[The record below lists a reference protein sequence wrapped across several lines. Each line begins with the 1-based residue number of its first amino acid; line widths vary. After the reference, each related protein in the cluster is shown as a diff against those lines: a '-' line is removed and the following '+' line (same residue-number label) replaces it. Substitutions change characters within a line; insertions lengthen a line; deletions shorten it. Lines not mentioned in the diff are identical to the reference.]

1 MGIPSVFSILDVGIG
16 PSSSHTTGPLHAA
29 QDFRRDL
36 ASRDLPLGRI
46 RVTLLGSLA
55 LTGKGHLTDLA
66 ITAGL
71 AGYELSEHPAV
82 SIHALHQAV
91 RAAGEVEIAGR
102 RFPFN
107 PDLDILFD
115 PSLDALPHPNTLRI
129 ALLAQN
135 AQPLL
140 EKEYRS
146 IGGGAVE
153 GGSLP
158 AVPTRWAAEAALSMD
173 RLLDA
178 CLDRGIGLP
187 ALIRE
192 NEDASHGLGP
202 DEVRRRLDLLWGAMT
217 DSIESGLRTQ
227 GLLPG
232 RLKLERRAPE
242 LLENLEGSLRSG
254 RILSHETT
262 LAAIYAVAVAEENAA
277 GGRIVMA
284 PTCGSAGILPAVLKL
299 LEERLLLPAL
309 RVHDA
314 LLVAGIVGSIVAAKA
329 SIAGAEVG
337 CQGEVGTACAMAAA
351 AACQVLDGS
360 VPQVEA
366 AAEMALEHHLGL
378 TCDPVCGL
386 VQIPC
391 IERNAAA
398 AVSAL
403 SAASLSLLGS
413 GRHQISFD
421 RAVAT
426 MRRIGTDMDR
436 KYKETALGGLA
447 VSAEPDAPPA

>member
-1 MGIPSVFSILDVGIG
+1 
-16 PSSSHTTGPLHAA
+16 
-29 QDFRRDL
+29 
-36 ASRDLPLGRI
+36 
-46 RVTLLGSLA
+46 
-55 LTGKGHLTDLA
+55 
-66 ITAGL
+66 
-71 AGYELSEHPAV
+71 
-82 SIHALHQAV
+82 
-91 RAAGEVEIAGR
+91 
-102 RFPFN
+102 
-107 PDLDILFD
+107 
-115 PSLDALPHPNTLRI
+115 
-129 ALLAQN
+129 
-135 AQPLL
+135 
-140 EKEYRS
+140 
-146 IGGGAVE
+146 
-153 GGSLP
+153 
-158 AVPTRWAAEAALSMD
+158 
-173 RLLDA
+173 
-178 CLDRGIGLP
+178 
-187 ALIRE
+187 
-192 NEDASHGLGP
+192 
-202 DEVRRRLDLLWGAMT
+202 MT
-217 DSIESGLRTQ
+217 DSIESGLRTE

-242 LLENLEGSLRSG
+242 LLEHLEGSLRSG

-284 PTCGSAGILPAVLKL
+284 PTCGSAGVLPAVLKL

-314 LLVAGIVGSIVAAKA
+314 LLVAGIVGAIVAAKA

-351 AACQVLDGS
+351 AACQVLGGS
-360 VPQVEA
+360 APQAEA

-436 KYKETALGGLA
+436 KYKETSLGGLA
-447 VSAEPDAPPA
+447 LSADP

>member
-16 PSSSHTTGPLHAA
+16 PSSSHTTGPLRAA
-29 QDFRRDL
+29 QDFRRAL
-36 ASRDLPLGRI
+36 ASRGLPVGRI
-46 RVTLLGSLA
+46 RVSLLGSLA
-55 LTGKGHLTDLA
+55 LTGRGHLTDLA

-71 AGYELSEHPAV
+71 AGYELSERPAA
-82 SIHALHQAV
+82 SIQASYQAV

-102 RFPFN
+102 RFPFD
-107 PDLDILFD
+107 PDLGILFD
-115 PSLDALPHPNTLRI
+115 PSFDALPHRNTLRI
-129 ALLAQN
+129 ALLAEDETPRFEQ
-135 AQPLL
+135 
-140 EKEYRS
+140 EYRS
-146 IGGGAVE
+146 IGGGAIE

-158 AVPTRWAAEAALSMD
+158 AVPTRGATETGLSMD

-192 NEDASHGLGP
+192 NEDSVHGLGP

-217 DSIESGLRTQ
+217 DSIESGLRTE

-242 LLENLEGSLRSG
+242 LLEHLQGSLRSG

-262 LAAIYAVAVAEENAA
+262 LAAIYALAVAEENAA

-299 LEERLLLPAL
+299 LEERLLLPAE

-314 LLVAGIVGSIVAAKA
+314 LLVAGIVGGIVAAKA

-351 AACQVLDGS
+351 AACQVLGGS

-436 KYKETALGGLA
+436 KYKETSLGGLA
-447 VSAEPDAPPA
+447 LSADPDSPRA